1 MTSASVTSAATG
13 ERFGGRC
20 KTRKSM
26 LALRSTMGL
35 GAESAEWVHLTDGES
50 VLWAGTPSSYPVAP
64 AIGFGFALSLFGAW
78 LFRDVPFSVVPQWLP
93 LVLVPIGALVGA
105 WAYLKRW
112 STRYVFTT
120 NAIYKKT
127 GILSRTVT
135 RVRLDRVQNT
145 AFDQSLVER
154 ALSYGD
160 IAIYTAG
167 SGGRDLSLR
176 DVPDPKRVNALVTT
190 QLGETSVES
199 RMEIPSTD
207 ERPTA

>member
-1 MTSASVTSAATG
+1 MGSAV
-13 ERFGGRC
+13 
-20 KTRKSM
+20 
-26 LALRSTMGL
+26 
-35 GAESAEWVHLTDGES
+35 ESADWVHLTDGES
-50 VLWAGTPSSYPVAP
+50 VLWAGTPSLYPAAP
-64 AIGFGFALSLFGAW
+64 AIAVGFALSLLGAW
-78 LFRDVPFSVVPQWLP
+78 LFRDVPLPVVPQWLP
-93 LVLVPIGALVGA
+93 LVLVPIGTLVSA
-105 WAYLKRW
+105 WTYLSRW

-120 NAIYKKT
+120 NAIYEKT

-135 RVRLDRVQNT
+135 RVPLDRVQNT
-145 AFDQSLVER
+145 AFDQSWVER

-167 SGGRDLSLR
+167 SGGLDLSLR